1 LLLYIDTHFSYT
13 AQLSIIDLTSNLD
26 LGIDSLFYKLKQ
38 PNSLTLWENVLLPK
52 NVIARFGRILYFFV
66 SKRSIGLHIVNS
78 MYTIAILNFRQNK
91 AGEFKL
97 VC

>member
-1 LLLYIDTHFSYT
+1 MLHTFHTQST
-13 AQLSIIDLTSNLD
+13 A
-26 LGIDSLFYKLKQ
+26 LFYKLKQ

-78 MYTIAILNFRQNK
+78 MYNTIAILNFRQNK